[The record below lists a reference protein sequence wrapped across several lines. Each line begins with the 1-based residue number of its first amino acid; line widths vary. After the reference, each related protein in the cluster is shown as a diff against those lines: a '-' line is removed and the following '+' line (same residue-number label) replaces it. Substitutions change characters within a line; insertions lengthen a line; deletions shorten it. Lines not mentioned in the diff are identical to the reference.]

1 MSTLE
6 ALLTRVHA
14 MGASFTLRQGDR
26 LIVQAPAP
34 LPAAL
39 MAELRLQKAAIVTA
53 VKSRCGW
60 CASLQVWPAPESGRV
75 YCERCR
81 AVFNPSTGGW
91 HPGERAKRRLTSDP
105 AVDPLEHA

>member
-39 MAELRLQKAAIVTA
+39 MAAASMPELKPRYAPFWSPPIFCSAWSATRQEVLRARSIV
-53 VKSRCGW
+53 
-60 CASLQVWPAPESGRV
+60 
-75 YCERCR
+75 
-81 AVFNPSTGGW
+81 
-91 HPGERAKRRLTSDP
+91 
-105 AVDPLEHA
+105 